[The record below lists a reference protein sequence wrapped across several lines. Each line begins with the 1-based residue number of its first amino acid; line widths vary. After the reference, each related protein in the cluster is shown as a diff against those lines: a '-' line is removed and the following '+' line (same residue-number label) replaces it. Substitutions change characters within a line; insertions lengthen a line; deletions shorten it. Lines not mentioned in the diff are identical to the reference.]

1 MMSKGLFNQLSQN
14 SSSFDIER
22 NGSVIC
28 SARGFF
34 CSSKH
39 PSTIQLY
46 ENPDIKDGDFL
57 IHTSTGK
64 RCLAVDTHPITNI
77 TGEISGWMVKYMNE
91 QEYQRNISN
100 STSNINIQN
109 VNGPSVIGNQQN
121 VTMHIGSSLNE
132 IKQCMNQISESDKPE
147 FEELIEE
154 LESVESSKHPALIG
168 GMLSKFENLLN
179 KYPNIFSSV
188 GRWAVKLLIRH

>member
-91 QEYQRNISN
+91 QEYQRNIS
-100 STSNINIQN
+100 
-109 VNGPSVIGNQQN
+109 
-121 VTMHIGSSLNE
+121 H
-132 IKQCMNQISESDKPE
+132 
-147 FEELIEE
+147 
-154 LESVESSKHPALIG
+154 
-168 GMLSKFENLLN
+168 LL
-179 KYPNIFSSV
+179 
-188 GRWAVKLLIRH
+188 